1 MQDIDF
7 SIVNQVMTIVSSF
20 YSQMEVIIGQIPA
33 TALFFIVGIY
43 IFVHIYDIFFNRLSK
58 KEIFHM
64 ELKSIS
70 VNQKYSD
77 ASIGRIIRFLIKNIF
92 FFPVLA
98 LMITVFTTV
107 ILIVMSEGQ
116 SVSNMASISVAIV
129 IVVRILAYTNERLA
143 NEVVKLI
150 PFALLI
156 AIITSPSSFAQ
167 EELIIRGNE
176 LVASANS
183 LIPMFFTFIAFEIV
197 LQPIMQLRALAGMS
211 KKKQK
216 NIKID
221 DEMQE
226 DELQDDE

>member
-7 SIVNQVMTIVSSF
+7 SVVNQIMIIVSSF
-20 YSQMEVIIGQIPA
+20 YSQMEAIIGQIPA

-70 VNQKYSD
+70 VNQRYSD
-77 ASIGRIIRFLIKNIF
+77 ASIGRIIRFLIKNIL

-116 SVSNMASISVAIV
+116 SVSAIASISVAIV

-156 AIITSPSSFAQ
+156 AIITNPSSFAQ

-226 DELQDDE
+226 DELQDDD